1 MDNITTL
8 HPINT
13 LTVGEVIKPITS
25 AYAYTV
31 LAASVKYPK
40 SEGTRTVWVALLVH
54 LNGRHPFTTHLVV
67 DTENGWACESGN
79 YHTNISDALADFIK
93 RGGEVG

>member
-8 HPINT
+8 PTTPKT
-13 LTVGEVIKPITS
+13 LSVGERVGNGF
-25 AYAYTV
+25 TV

-40 SEGTRTVWVALLVH
+40 SEGTYTAWLALLFH
-54 LNGRHPFTTHLVV
+54 YNELSPFTTHVVV
-67 DTENGWACESGN
+67 DTENGWELVSGT
-79 YHTNISDALADFIK
+79 YHADIADALAYFIK